1 MKLQKC
7 LHLGIS
13 LQGSHFSMYCH
24 KSFSPVIRGL
34 HENLP
39 VILGEGCLEMQIKY
53 AIKTKE
59 LKHRRKAHTIFCKLH
74 DF

>member
-53 AIKTKE
+53 AIKTKAKTQKKSTYNF
-59 LKHRRKAHTIFCKLH
+59 L
-74 DF
+74 